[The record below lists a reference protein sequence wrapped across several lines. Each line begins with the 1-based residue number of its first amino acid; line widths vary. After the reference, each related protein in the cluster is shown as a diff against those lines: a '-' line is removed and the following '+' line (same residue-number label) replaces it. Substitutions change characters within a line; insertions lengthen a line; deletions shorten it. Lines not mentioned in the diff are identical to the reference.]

1 MALAQEQG
9 LEQYALARRRIK
21 GESQASQ
28 QTTKDALARRFASL
42 GNLNS
47 GARIKIEQKAQ
58 DQSEGQLNNALEGVD
73 AAEQAELARRR
84 EVQLGREFQT
94 SERLGSEKFASGE
107 RLGSEKF
114 ASGERL
120 GAQDFAALQAKL
132 GRDFTTSEREAIQRY
147 STSERLGSQD
157 FAGTE
162 ARYGRDFAADQGKI
176 ERLFAEAE
184 SKKGRDFQGSNFNK
198 DRQLAYEQLKSAN
211 EQFNQ
216 TFKEEMRVNDAN
228 IKFAERVLSQ
238 KGMLENFF
246 GEVSNAWKKI

>member
-94 SERLGSEKFASGE
+94 SE